1 MVAVP
6 AGVVLLAAGRG
17 SRLAALTEHTHKSLL
32 PVAGKPVLRYVM
44 EEVFARGI
52 EDVVVVTGDK
62 RDAIERFVS
71 EYCPGR
77 VRLAHNERFAADTNI
92 LSTEIG
98 VTALRNPERG
108 YLIVETDLVVEPAGW
123 ASILD
128 TAADR
133 ESFWV
138 TRGTYGTSLTGGAL
152 QADASGQVTG
162 LVYAPQY
169 DATYQGWQKLLGV
182 LYVGSDQVAMDRELR
197 QAGIERTIAQYY
209 MTPWVEHLPRLPCRA
224 KPLGA
229 HYAASFNDLETYRH
243 IDAQFTTV
251 VGGPRIAV

>member
-1 MVAVP
+1 M
-6 AGVVLLAAGRG
+6 LAAGRG

-44 EEVFARGI
+44 DEVFARGI
-52 EDVVVVTGDK
+52 DDVVIVTGDK
-62 RDAIERFVS
+62 RAAIERFVS
-71 EYCPGR
+71 EYYPGR

-98 VTALRNPERG
+98 VSALRNPDRG

-128 TAADR
+128 TEADR

-162 LVYAPQY
+162 LVYAPRY
-169 DATYQGWQKLLGV
+169 DAGYEGWQKLLGV
-182 LYVGSDQVAMDRELR
+182 LYVGSNQVAMDRELR
-197 QAGIERTIAQYY
+197 RDGIAQTIAQYY
-209 MTPWVEHLPRLPCRA
+209 MTPWVEHLARLPCRA
-224 KPLGA
+224 KPLGDY
-229 HYAASFNDLETYRH
+229 YAASFNDLETYRR
-243 IDAQFTTV
+243 IDEQFTTV
-251 VGGPRIAV
+251 VGRPGRAV